1 MNYFS
6 ANTVSGRI
14 HWWMEGLDDSNIHE
28 YGPRYHSN
36 NEIYICRIESGTALT
51 PHSKWWNHEANTA
64 VDKTEVSLTYSHI
77 AIEQDFFS
85 DYECPNI
92 TDPLDPSSPVTIG
105 RGDLPEEETL
115 VVFNDVD
122 VITVA
127 ANTSVTISS
136 IPNDGDTNI
145 EVNGQSIDFAE
156 SITVIAPSIV
166 EINSPKY
173 FRKLIEV
180 IT

>member
-14 HWWMEGLDDSNIHE
+14 QWRMEGLDDSNIHE
-28 YGPRYHSN
+28 YGDRYHSN
-36 NEIYICRIESGTALT
+36 NEIYICRVESGTVLT
-51 PHSKWWNHEANTA
+51 PHTKWWNHEANTS
-64 VDKTEVSLTYSHI
+64 VNKTEISLSYSHD
-77 AIEQDFFS
+77 AVEQDFFS
-85 DYECPNI
+85 DYACPNI

-105 RGDLPEEETL
+105 RTDDPNEETL
-115 VVFNDVD
+115 VLFNDID

-136 IPNDGDTNI
+136 IPNDGDTYI
-145 EVNGQSIDFAE
+145 IVNGQPIDFAE
-156 SITVIAPSIV
+156 TITVQSPTNV
-166 EINSPKY
+166 EIDSPRFY
-173 FRKLIEV
+173 RKVIEV